1 MEENMSTIVAIST
14 APGIGGIGIIRMSG
28 ENSFSI
34 LEKIFRQKKPQKIE
48 DIKGYTIKYGKI
60 IDPKNKQIIDEVLV
74 SYFKKPNSYTTED
87 MCEINSHGG
96 VIVMQKILEI
106 CLENGAQMA
115 EAGEFT
121 KRAFLNGRIDLSQA
135 ESIIDIINSKTEKEA
150 KASIHQLNGFLSN
163 KINDIKKDI
172 LDVMVDIEASIDYP
186 EYDIE
191 EVSYQKIEDTLYKVK
206 GKLEELER
214 TFYNGKIIKEGIK
227 VAIIGKP
234 NAGKSSLLNAILRE
248 ERAIVTEYEGT
259 TRDTIE
265 EFMNI
270 DGIPLKLIDT
280 AGIRNAKDEVEKIGI
295 EKAKEIAK
303 EADLII
309 AIFDATKELDNED
322 KKIIEEFEKK
332 KAIIVLNKIDL
343 ISQADKIEKEL
354 EYLNKPIVKISAL
367 KREGIEKLNQTI
379 SELFKINDI
388 QVDNETIVTNTR
400 HKEMI
405 RKAKEYNNEALQT
418 LKAKMPL
425 DVITVYIKE
434 ILEALGN
441 ITGEN
446 VSENIINEIFAKFC
460 LGK

>member
-1 MEENMSTIVAIST
+1 MSTIVAIST

-34 LEKIFRQKKPQKIE
+34 LDKIFRQKKPQKIE

-74 SYFKKPNSYTTED
+74 SYFKKPNSSTTEA

-96 VIVMQKILEI
+96 VIVRQKILEI

-446 VSENIINEIFAKFC
+446 VSENIINEIFDKFC